1 MDRLAAVAL
10 EDVFHLRGATHE
22 FFCQGSEQPTF
33 DNEMK
38 GTGEV
43 LLNAFGL

>member
-22 FFCQGSEQPTF
+22 FFFQGSEQPSF

-38 GTGEV
+38 GNGEV
-43 LLNAFGL
+43 LLSAFWL